1 MQALIPQ
8 PCSRAC
14 VRGGAVRQVQG
25 VQDLPGSPAESAA
38 HPAPHQSGLC
48 SHQAPE
54 GTCRWVPSPGL
65 ASELPPQE
73 APVLIAKRR
82 RQFLS
87 FIFSPLF
94 FLSLCI
100 FWYLLFFSLYF
111 DTLPNMKESVRSMAL
126 LVIDQDTGNPGVSVP
141 SWLAEDV
148 KPLSPHLCLE
158 GVVTTIMT
166 VPSRRALRTF
176 VVFVC
181 NG

>member
-1 MQALIPQ
+1 
-8 PCSRAC
+8 
-14 VRGGAVRQVQG
+14 
-25 VQDLPGSPAESAA
+25 
-38 HPAPHQSGLC
+38 
-48 SHQAPE
+48 
-54 GTCRWVPSPGL
+54 
-65 ASELPPQE
+65 
-73 APVLIAKRR
+73 
-82 RQFLS
+82 
-87 FIFSPLF
+87 
-94 FLSLCI
+94 
-100 FWYLLFFSLYF
+100 LLFFSLYF